1 MMATWSSIQNDPTF
15 ILCILGANIVLAEVL
30 CRSTILRH
38 FGTTMTVLVTAAITA
53 NLGIIP
59 HQDTPLYSGI
69 FRYVAPMCI
78 FCILLCVNLKDIR
91 KAGAPMIT
99 LFLLS
104 TAGTVLGVVVGMW
117 MINGKEVFGEFY
129 QAIGGTFVATYT
141 GGAANF
147 NALAQGYSIDQK
159 SPALYATMNAI
170 DSFYTLV
177 WMVFTFAIPRTILF
191 LRSRKDPDAKK
202 LLQERELISGVD
214 EDTETVHPLDLAILT
229 TVTTGAIWFARLIS
243 QWSADTLTA
252 LLSDWELTID
262 SRGMFYILLTTIAL
276 LIAQIPGA
284 KRFTRGS
291 QLLGMFSMYL
301 FLAVLGAYCN
311 IGVVMKQGDT
321 AIYLIQFVGILMVCH
336 GLVSFLGGALLRLDF
351 DMVAVAS
358 QANIGGATTALGLA
372 RTLGRK
378 DLVLPSI
385 LVGALGYAIGTY
397 LGFFTA
403 EVLLGSGSN
412 R

>member
-1 MMATWSSIQNDPTF
+1 
-15 ILCILGANIVLAEVL
+15 
-30 CRSTILRH
+30 
-38 FGTTMTVLVTAAITA
+38 
-53 NLGIIP
+53 
-59 HQDTPLYSGI
+59 
-69 FRYVAPMCI
+69 
-78 FCILLCVNLKDIR
+78 
-91 KAGAPMIT
+91 MIA
-99 LFLLS
+99 LFLLGA
-104 TAGTVLGVVVGMW
+104 TGTVIGVMVGMW
-117 MINGKEVFGEFY
+117 VVDGKDVFGEFY
-129 QAIGGTFVATYT
+129 RGIGGTFVATYT

-147 NALAQGYSIDQK
+147 NALAQGYGIDQK
-159 SPALYATMNAI
+159 SPALFATMNAI

-177 WMVFTFAIPRTILF
+177 WMVCTFAIPRTALF
-191 LRSRKDPDAKK
+191 LRSRKDSDAQN

-229 TVTTGAIWFARLIS
+229 TVTAGAVWFARLIS

-276 LIAQIPGA
+276 LIAQLPGA

-291 QLLGMFSMYL
+291 QLLGMFAMYL

-311 IGVVMKQGDT
+311 VGVIMKQADT
-321 AIYLIQFVGILMVCH
+321 AFHLLRFVAVLMACH
-336 GLVSFLGGALLRLDF
+336 GLVCFLGGALLRLDY
-351 DMVAVAS
+351 DMVAIAS

-403 EVLLGSGSN
+403 EVLLGTG
-412 R
+412 

>member
-1 MMATWSSIQNDPTF
+1 MATWSSIHTDPIF

-30 CRSTILRH
+30 CRYTILRH

-78 FCILLCVNLKDIR
+78 FCLLLCVNLKDIR
-91 KAGAPMIT
+91 KAGGPMIA
-99 LFLLS
+99 LFLLG
-104 TAGTVLGVVVGMW
+104 AVGTVLGVVVGMW
-117 MINGKEVFGEFY
+117 VVDGQKVFGEFHRG
-129 QAIGGTFVATYT
+129 IGGTFVATYT

-147 NALAQGYSIDQK
+147 NALAQGYSIDRNN
-159 SPALYATMNAI
+159 PALFATMSAI
-170 DSFYTLV
+170 DSFFTLL
-177 WMVFTFAIPRTILF
+177 WMVCTFAIPRTALF
-191 LRSRKDPDAKK
+191 LRSRKDPNAQN
-202 LLQERELISGVD
+202 LLHEREMISGVD
-214 EDTETVHPLDLAILT
+214 EDTETIHPLDLATLT
-229 TVTTGAIWFARLIS
+229 TVTAGAVWFARLIS
-243 QWSADTLTA
+243 QWSADTLMS

-262 SRGMFYILLTTIAL
+262 SRGMFYIILTTLAL
-276 LIAQIPGA
+276 LIAQLPGA

-291 QLLGMFSMYL
+291 QLLGMFAMYL
-301 FLAVLGAYCN
+301 FLAVLGTYCN

-321 AIYLIQFVGILMVCH
+321 AIYLIQFVAIVVGCH
-336 GLVSFLGGALLRLDF
+336 GLVSFLGGALFRLDF
-351 DMVAVAS
+351 DMIAIAS

-378 DLVLPSI
+378 DLVLSSI
-385 LVGALGYAIGTY
+385 LVGALGYAVGTY

-403 EVLLGSGSN
+403 EILLGTG
-412 R
+412 